1 MTTFLALAGQTL
13 KLGVRAGGGAIVA
26 LIFFL
31 AVVTVIPFG
40 VGPDLKLLAR
50 IGPAILWIAALLAS
64 LLGLERL
71 FGADRDDGSLDIY
84 VVSGEPLV
92 VYALGRAAG
101 HWIATGL
108 PIVIAAPILGI
119 LLNLD
124 PRAMGAVTL
133 TLLVG
138 TPALTLI
145 GAVGA
150 ALTAGLPRGGLLIT
164 VLVLPLT
171 VPVLIFGVSA
181 TLGAISDPEPFLSP
195 FLLLCAGTLAA
206 LVLAPIAAAAALKLA
221 LE

>member
-1 MTTFLALAGQTL
+1 MTTFLALVLQTL
-13 KLGVRAGGGAIVA
+13 RLGIRAGGGAIVA

-31 AVVTVIPFG
+31 AVVAVIPFG

-71 FGADRDDGSLDIY
+71 FGADREDGSLDLY
-84 VVSGEPLV
+84 LVSGEPLV
-92 VYALGRAAG
+92 LYVLGRVVG
-101 HWIATGL
+101 HWIAAAL
-108 PIVIAAPILGI
+108 PIVIAAPILGL
-119 LLNLD
+119 LLNIE
-124 PRAMGAVTL
+124 PIAMGAVVL

-150 ALTAGLPRGGLLIT
+150 ALTAGLPRGGLLIA

-195 FLLLCAGTLAA
+195 FLLLCALTLVA
-206 LVLAPIAAAAALKLA
+206 LALAPWAAAAALRLA
-221 LE
+221 LD

>member
-1 MTTFLALAGQTL
+1 MTTFSVLVGQTL
-13 KLGVRAGGGAIVA
+13 RLAVRAGGGAIIA
-26 LIFFL
+26 LVFFL

-50 IGPAILWIAALLAS
+50 IGPAILWIAGLLAS

-71 FGADRDDGSLDIY
+71 FGADREDGSLDVY
-84 VVSGEPLV
+84 FVSGEPLFIYV
-92 VYALGRAAG
+92 LGRAAG

-108 PIVIAAPILGI
+108 PIVVAAPVLGL
-119 LLNLD
+119 LLNVE
-124 PRAMGAVTL
+124 PRAMEAVAL

-145 GAVGA
+145 GAIGA

-171 VPVLIFGVSA
+171 IPVLIFGVLA
-181 TLGAISDPEPFLSP
+181 TQGAIFDPEPFLAP
-195 FLLLCAGTLAA
+195 FLLLCAGTLVA
-206 LVLAPIAAAAALKLA
+206 LVLAPIAAGAALKLA